1 MAKSTKNRGDSDEEA
16 AKKLVV
22 PKVFNQMRKMLA
34 HLHTAG
40 TERDSAGNR
49 KLFYDE
55 YVMLLLLYFY
65 NPTLTSLRG
74 LQECTN
80 WERVRKALGIQRTS
94 MGSLSESVRVFDPEL
109 LRPIIQELA
118 GQALP
123 QTKGHEAEA
132 LRGLT
137 AVDGS
142 VFSGVARMAWA
153 MWKSAAETGV
163 KLHLHYEVFTGVPCD
178 AQVSPAACS
187 EIEYLSNMLQP
198 GRLYVMD
205 RGYVCYETFAKIINA
220 GSSLIGRVKDNTAF
234 EVQEERVIS
243 EAARKAG
250 VVRDAI
256 LSRLGTSHHKNHFK
270 EPMRLVVVQTID
282 RDGKSNELWL
292 ITNRLDLDAELVA
305 LAYRYRWLVEL
316 FFRWLKCVLGARHL
330 VSHKPQGVTIQ
341 IYAALIVSLLMA
353 LYTGLKPTKRIF
365 ETIQFYLAGWVTD
378 DEFAAFLAKQKKL
391 QDSKTKK

>member
-1 MAKSTKNRGDSDEEA
+1 MAKSTKNRREDDEEA
-16 AKKLVV
+16 AKELVLPKLF
-22 PKVFNQMRKMLA
+22 KQMRKMLA
-34 HLHTAG
+34 HLHTVG
-40 TERDSAGNR
+40 TERDRAGNR
-49 KLFYDE
+49 KLFYDD

-65 NPTLTSLRG
+65 NPTLTSLQG
-74 LQECTN
+74 VQNCTN
-80 WERVRKALGIQRTS
+80 WERVRKTLGIQYAS
-94 MGSLSESVRVFDPEL
+94 AGSLSESVRVFDPEF

-118 GQALP
+118 GKALP
-123 QTKGHEAEA
+123 QTKGEEAEA

-142 VFSGVARMAWA
+142 VFSGVARMVWA
-153 MWKSAAETGV
+153 LWKSPAETGV
-163 KLHLHYEVFTGVPCD
+163 KLHLHYDVFTGVPCD

-187 EIEYLSNMLQP
+187 EVEYLSDMLQA

-205 RGYVCYETFAKIINA
+205 RGYVCYETFAKIIDA
-220 GSSLIGRVKDNTAF
+220 KSSLIGRVKDNTAF
-234 EVQEERVIS
+234 EVQEERVIT
-243 EAARKAG
+243 EAARTAG

-270 EPMRLVVVQTID
+270 DPMRLVVVQTID
-282 RDGKSNELWL
+282 RDGKPNELWL
-292 ITNRLDLDAELVA
+292 ITNRLDLDADLVA

-330 VSHKPQGVTIQ
+330 ISYKPEGVTIQ

-378 DEFAAFLAKQKKL
+378 EELAAFLTKQIKL
-391 QDSKTKK
+391 RDSKKSN

>member
-1 MAKSTKNRGDSDEEA
+1 
-16 AKKLVV
+16 
-22 PKVFNQMRKMLA
+22 
-34 HLHTAG
+34 
-40 TERDSAGNR
+40 
-49 KLFYDE
+49 
-55 YVMLLLLYFY
+55 
-65 NPTLTSLRG
+65 
-74 LQECTN
+74 
-80 WERVRKALGIQRTS
+80 
-94 MGSLSESVRVFDPEL
+94 VFDPEL

-118 GQALP
+118 SQALP
-123 QTKGHEAEA
+123 QTRGQEAEA

-153 MWKSAAETGV
+153 MWKSTAETGV
-163 KLHLHYEVFTGVPCD
+163 KLHLHYEVLTGVPCD

-205 RGYVCYETFAKIINA
+205 RGYVCYETFAKIIKA
-220 GSSLIGRVKDNTAF
+220 DSSLIGRVKDNTAF
-234 EVQEERVIS
+234 EVQEERVIT

-270 EPMRLVVVQTID
+270 DPMRLVVVQTID

-330 VSHKPQGVTIQ
+330 VSYKPEGVTIQ

-353 LYTGLKPTKRIF
+353 LYTGVKPTKRIF
-365 ETIQFYLAGWVTD
+365 ETIQLYLAGWVTD
-378 DEFAAFLAKQKKL
+378 EEFAAFLAKQKKL
-391 QDSKTKK
+391 QDSKTSK

>member
-1 MAKSTKNRGDSDEEA
+1 MAKSANDRGNSDEEA

-22 PKVFNQMRKMLA
+22 PKVFKQMRKILA
-34 HLHTAG
+34 HLHTVG
-40 TERDSAGNR
+40 TERDRAGNR

-65 NPTLTSLRG
+65 NPTLTSLQG
-74 LQECTN
+74 LKECTN

-118 GQALP
+118 SQALP
-123 QTKGHEAEA
+123 HTKGQEAEA

-153 MWKSAAETGV
+153 MWKSPAETGV

-187 EIEYLSNMLQP
+187 EIEYLSSMLQP

-205 RGYVCYETFAKIINA
+205 RGYVCYETFARIINA

-330 VSHKPQGVTIQ
+330 VSYKPQGVTIQ

-365 ETIQFYLAGWVTD
+365 ETIQLYLAGWVTD
-378 DEFAAFLAKQKKL
+378 EEFAAFLAKQKKL

>member
-1 MAKSTKNRGDSDEEA
+1 MAKSAKNRGEDEEEA
-16 AKKLVV
+16 AKELVL
-22 PKVFNQMRKMLA
+22 PKPFKQMRKMLA
-34 HLHTAG
+34 HLHKIG
-40 TERDSAGNR
+40 TERDKAGNR
-49 KLFYDE
+49 KLFYDD

-65 NPTLTSLRG
+65 NPTITSLQG
-74 LQECTN
+74 LQNCTN
-80 WERVRKALGIQRTS
+80 WERVRKTLGIPYAS
-94 MGSLSESVRVFDPEL
+94 AGSLSESVRVFDPEL

-118 GQALP
+118 GKALP
-123 QTKGHEAEA
+123 QSKGEEAEA

-142 VFSGVARMAWA
+142 VFSGVARMVWA
-153 MWKSAAETGV
+153 LWKSPTETGV
-163 KLHLHYEVFTGVPCD
+163 KLHLHYDVFTGVPCD

-187 EIEYLSNMLQP
+187 EVEYLSNMLQA

-205 RGYVCYETFAKIINA
+205 RGYVCYETFAKIIEA
-220 GSSLIGRVKDNTAF
+220 KSSLIGRVKDNTAF
-234 EVQEERVIS
+234 EVQEERVIT

-250 VVRDAI
+250 VVRDTI

-270 EPMRLVVVQTID
+270 HPMRLVVVQTID

-316 FFRWLKCVLGARHL
+316 FFRWLKCVLGARRL
-330 VSHKPQGVTIQ
+330 ISHKPEGVTIQ

-353 LYTGLKPTKRIF
+353 LHTGLKPNKRIF

-378 DEFAAFLAKQKKL
+378 EEFAALLAKQIKL
-391 QDSKTKK
+391 RDSKKSN

>member
-1 MAKSTKNRGDSDEEA
+1 MAKSAKRRSDDGEEA

-22 PKVFNQMRKMLA
+22 PKVFSQMRKMLA
-34 HLHTAG
+34 HLHAAG

-94 MGSLSESVRVFDPEL
+94 MGSLSESVRLFDPEL

-118 GQALP
+118 SQALP
-123 QTKGHEAEA
+123 HTKGQEAEA

-187 EIEYLSNMLQP
+187 EIQYLSSMLQP

-330 VSHKPQGVTIQ
+330 VSYKPQGVTIQ

-365 ETIQFYLAGWVTD
+365 ETIQLYLAGWVTD
-378 DEFAAFLAKQKKL
+378 EEFAAFLARQKKL